1 MAVTSRPARTSGAS
15 ALWLRLVPWLGTALR
30 LLLGIVFVVAGSTKV
45 TDLAASGRAVNA
57 YQLMP
62 FGAAK
67 VVGAALP
74 LVEITVGGLL
84 ILGLATRVMAILT
97 GGLLAVYIF
106 GISSVWV
113 RGLSIDC
120 GCFSQGGQLAPGQH
134 PNYLWDLVRDV
145 LLLLA
150 ALFVVVYPR
159 TRIAVDGWLLG
170 ENVVEDDDSTEDD
183 Q

>member
-1 MAVTSRPARTSGAS
+1 MTVTTAQPRTV
-15 ALWLRLVPWLGTALR
+15 WQRLAPWLATVLR
-30 LLLGIVFVVAGSTKV
+30 LLVGVVFVVAGATKV
-45 TDLAASGRAVNA
+45 GDLAASGRAVNA

-62 FGAAK
+62 FGIAK
-67 VVGAALP
+67 IVGAALP
-74 LVEITVGGLL
+74 FVEIVVGLL
-84 ILGLATRVMAILT
+84 LALGLATRVMAVLSA
-97 GGLLAVYIF
+97 GLLAVYIF

-120 GCFSQGGQLAPGQH
+120 GCFSKGGQLAPGQH
-134 PNYLWDLVRDV
+134 PSYLWDLVRDS

-159 TRIAVDGWLLG
+159 TRFAVDGWLLG
-170 ENVVEDDDSTEDD
+170 DNVVEDDDDPVATEDA